1 MHHSADRAGSR
12 LTIHLKTC
20 ILCRSNRGNK
30 KKDILVIYPVFIIS
44 GNFWTFYSSVHRFRR
59 RICCLQFFNVKEWTL
74 GSVHP
79 LSPGWIFI
87 SITFCS
93 DVDPQRMNLWLFLSH
108 HHDET
113 SPQLLDGLRCIFVNF
128 GHPLTLH
135 NSFCY
140 VIKVHIMLHFR
151 DTHIKNYCVY
161 ISDFTSVIA
170 NSTLK

>member
-1 MHHSADRAGSR
+1 MQKQQR
-12 LTIHLKTC
+12 
-20 ILCRSNRGNK
+20 K
-30 KKDILVIYPVFIIS
+30 KKRYSCNLYPVFIIS

-59 RICCLQFFNVKEWTL
+59 CICCLQFFNVKEWTL

-113 SPQLLDGLRCIFVNF
+113 SPQLLVWNF

-135 NSFCY
+135 DSFCY

-151 DTHIKNYCVY
+151 DTHIKTYCVY
-161 ISDFTSVIA
+161 ISDFTSVLA
-170 NSTLK
+170 NSTFLLKEL